1 MNKWSLLPLCAAL
14 IVAPGCKKKP
24 VNKDKTEAA
33 TTASAAPSTS
43 EAPKNAKPQIPPP
56 ADVAAAPANAQVSST
71 GLASVVL
78 QPGTG
83 TTKPTEWDSVKVHY
97 TGWTKDGVTF
107 DSSVPRN
114 QPLTFKLK
122 GVIPGWTEGLQLMT
136 VGEKRRFWIPG
147 KLAYGDTP
155 RRPGAPA
162 GQLTF
167 DVELLEIKEGPKPPP
182 TPEDVAAPPATAQKT
197 KTGLAYRVL
206 KKGTGKAHPQASSFV
221 QVHYSGWTTDGKLFD
236 SSVMRGSPSSFGL
249 GGVIPGWTEGL
260 QLMVEGEQTRF
271 WIPAP
276 LAYDNKPGKPAGML
290 VFDVELIKIQ
300 DAPMGMSPHGILGA
314 DGKPVPGAAATPNG
328 SRAPSAT
335 TTAVKPVAPAAPKPA
350 APKPVAPAPAAAP
363 APAPAAPAPAAP
375 TPAAAPAPA
384 GT

>member
-1 MNKWSLLPLCAAL
+1 MNKWSLLRLSTLCACAAL
-14 IVAPGCKKKP
+14 TMAPGCKKKP
-24 VNKDKTEAA
+24 ASKDKTEASA
-33 TTASAAPSTS
+33 STAASTTAPAAS
-43 EAPKNAKPQIPPP
+43 EAPKSGKPQIPPP
-56 ADVAAAPANAQVSST
+56 ADVAAPPANAEVSST
-71 GLASVVL
+71 GLASIVL

-83 TTKPTEWDSVKVHY
+83 TAKPTEWDSVKVHY

-107 DSSVPRN
+107 DSSVARN
-114 QPLTFKLK
+114 QPLTFSLR

-155 RRPGAPA
+155 RRHGSPA

-167 DVELLEIKEGPKPPP
+167 DVELLEIQEGPKPPP
-182 TPEDVAAPPATAQKT
+182 APEDVAAPPASATKT
-197 KTGLAYRVL
+197 KSGLAYRVL
-206 KKGTGKAHPQASSFV
+206 KKGTGKTHPQATSFV

-236 SSVMRGSPSSFGL
+236 SSVMRGTPASFGL

-271 WIPAP
+271 WIPTE
-276 LAYDNKPGKPAGML
+276 LAYNDRPGKPQGTL

-300 DAPMGMSPHGILGA
+300 DSQMGMSPHGALGA
-314 DGKPVPGAAATPNG
+314 DGKPVRG
-328 SRAPSAT
+328 AT
-335 TTAVKPVAPAAPKPA
+335 TTPTGTPAPATTPAAKPVAPKPA
-350 APKPVAPAPAAAP
+350 APAPTPAPAPAPAPAAP
-363 APAPAAPAPAAP
+363 APAPAAPAPA
-375 TPAAAPAPA
+375 PA